1 MGEAPWELRAQLQG
15 ATARGRAPSF
25 GLPHPA
31 WIIGLKWMCLLKRTF
46 SKNFSLP
53 PSPPPPPSSL
63 SLIPTS
69 PSLPLLCTL
78 GVSRD
83 PELALFFP
91 VIYPKRSVSVCSFL
105 AVYKTQT
112 ILSWLCWKEFASM
125 VSGSFEQ
132 KVKGNSISVYLET
145 GWRKR
150 KSGESA
156 LWTAC

>member
-53 PSPPPPPSSL
+53 LSSSHLPSSL

-69 PSLPLLCTL
+69 FPSFLSLIPTFPLSPSLH
-78 GVSRD
+78 
-83 PELALFFP
+83 F
-91 VIYPKRSVSVCSFL
+91 KVSVEILNSLSSSQLCIPNVLSALCLLF
-105 AVYKTQT
+105 YNTQA
-112 ILSWLCWKEFASM
+112 ILSCVKTSLPPWYQG
-125 VSGSFEQ
+125 GSNRRPRGTLSQ
-132 KVKGNSISVYLET
+132 CT
-145 GWRKR
+145 
-150 KSGESA
+150 
-156 LWTAC
+156 